1 MNYIYIKIFQDK
13 IEFNI
18 VNYKKT
24 EIIKIKEN
32 EIILPVS
39 FSIGDRLYY
48 IKKIISTIIDQ
59 YNIEKY
65 NLELDS
71 NIGVEIIDS
80 VKIEGVLEELFSGK
94 GVIPWR

>member
-1 MNYIYIKIFQDK
+1 M
-13 IEFNI
+13 
-18 VNYKKT
+18 
-24 EIIKIKEN
+24 
-32 EIILPVS
+32 
-39 FSIGDRLYY
+39 
-48 IKKIISTIIDQ
+48 STIIDQ